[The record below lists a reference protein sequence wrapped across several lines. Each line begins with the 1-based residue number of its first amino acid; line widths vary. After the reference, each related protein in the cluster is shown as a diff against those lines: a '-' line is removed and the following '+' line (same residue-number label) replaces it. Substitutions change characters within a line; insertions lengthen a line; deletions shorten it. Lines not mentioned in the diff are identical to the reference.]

1 MKKKILYG
9 TIFIVSLVPL
19 GLLLLVAGIQ
29 GTIYLWKFMI
39 EQGL

>member
-1 MKKKILYG
+1 MKKKILMWTLFALACVPG
-9 TIFIVSLVPL
+9 SLL
-19 GLLLLVAGIQ
+19 ALAAGIQ